1 MRALGCLFL
10 LFVLAVMTGEVFLII
25 WLGGVAEPIG
35 GMLTIIILTVALS
48 FIGFKLAKY
57 RGKQIPQ
64 AMLSGQIGKA
74 AGGMVGA
81 ILMTIPGLVTGA
93 IGLLLQLPPIQA
105 MLSGIMHKVFLA
117 FTASAMKK
125 MGSMGGKGGMGG
137 MGGFP
142 GGAPGGAGGAN
153 PFGGGMTPEQM
164 QQLQKMMGA
173 MGQQQQ
179 GSAAAKPN
187 LGGNAGLF
195 ANRNKNKKPPK
206 TYDVESE
213 K

>member
-10 LFVLAVMTGEVFLII
+10 LFVAAVIAGELFLII
-25 WLGGVAEPIG
+25 WLGALSEEIG
-35 GMLTIIILTVALS
+35 GTFTIIVITFALS
-48 FIGFKLAKY
+48 FIGFRLAKY

-74 AGGMVGA
+74 AGGMIGA
-81 ILMTIPGLVTGA
+81 ILMTIPGLATGA
-93 IGLLLQLPPIQA
+93 VGLLLQLPPIQA
-105 MLSGIMHKVFLA
+105 MLSGIMHKIFLT
-117 FTASAMKK
+117 FTATAMQR
-125 MGSMGGKGGMGG
+125 MAGMGGKAGAG

-142 GGAPGGAGGAN
+142 GAGGQAGAN
-153 PFGGGMTPEQM
+153 PFAGGMTPEQM

-179 GSAAAKPN
+179 SASGAAKPN
-187 LGGNAGLF
+187 LGGLF
-195 ANRNKNKKPPK
+195 ANRNTKGKKTPK
-206 TYDVESE
+206 TYDVKLE